1 MARRD
6 QIQYVRYYAAGTAA
20 HKIEQEPIRRK
31 KAKPVPVPREERIA
45 IPFDPVAVFGTAVA
59 VVMIICVLIGFAQVN
74 RVNGDIARMETYMST
89 LRSERYG
96 LQKEYDA
103 GYNLAEIRTAAEA
116 MGLVPIEQVRH
127 ITIQIPEPEVATEL
141 PWWQELWNSFTA
153 LFE

>member
-1 MARRD
+1 MARKE

-20 HKIEQEPIRRK
+20 HKIQQEPVRRK
-31 KAKPVPVPREERIA
+31 KAKPAPIPREECIA

-74 RVNGDIARMETYMST
+74 RVNDDIARMESYMGT
-89 LRSERYG
+89 LRSEHYG

-103 GYNLAEIRTAAEA
+103 GYNLAEIQTAAEA

-127 ITIQIPEPEVATEL
+127 ITIRLPEPEVVEEL
-141 PWWQELWNSFTA
+141 PWWQELWNGFTA